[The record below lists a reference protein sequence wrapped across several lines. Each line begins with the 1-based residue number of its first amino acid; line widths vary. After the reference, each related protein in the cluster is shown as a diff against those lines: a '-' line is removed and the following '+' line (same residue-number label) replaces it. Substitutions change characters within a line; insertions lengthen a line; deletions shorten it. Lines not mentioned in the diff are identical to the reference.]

1 MYQRPTAGTYVRV
14 LGDLF
19 IDAMPSSEF
28 RIKFHPPPSLF
39 SLGPSERANRGRKE
53 GESER
58 LSHQLIK
65 SLTADS
71 SWGLAAAAAA
81 AGKQTSHGARK
92 TAAEGEKHDAKSAVF
107 VPR

>member
-1 MYQRPTAGTYVRV
+1 M

-19 IDAMPSSEF
+19 IDAIIRIPHKIPPSSLS
-28 RIKFHPPPSLF
+28 IF
-39 SLGPSERANRGRKE
+39 SGAERASEQGKKE

-81 AGKQTSHGARK
+81 GKQTSHGARK
-92 TAAEGEKHDAKSAVF
+92 TAVEGEKHDAKSAVF
-107 VPR
+107 VLPR